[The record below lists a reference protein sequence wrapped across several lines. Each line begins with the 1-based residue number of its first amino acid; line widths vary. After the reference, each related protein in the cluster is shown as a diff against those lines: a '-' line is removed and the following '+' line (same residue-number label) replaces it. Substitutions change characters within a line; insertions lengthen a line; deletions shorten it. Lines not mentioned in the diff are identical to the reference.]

1 MKYKSEMIN
10 SFFRCH
16 REIFNELITDSKKNY
31 SIFIY
36 GYGFND
42 QHFNTVF
49 EDTQKDVLV
58 LTRTI
63 FCFANSSKRL
73 HSWFLKTDL
82 YKKYVS
88 ACLNGEGMH
97 KSAKRKVML
106 TLTILMGIG
115 FFFMAVKGIWIP
127 CLILILVW
135 IGHLY
140 YFMYR
145 IKTKID
151 ETDLL

>member
-1 MKYKSEMIN
+1 MKIRNILFLMLGLLCLTLGSVG
-10 SFFRCH
+10 
-16 REIFNELITDSKKNY
+16 
-31 SIFIY
+31 IFIPLLPSAPFY
-36 GYGFND
+36 IL
-42 QHFNTVF
+42 TV
-49 EDTQKDVLV
+49 
-58 LTRTI
+58 